1 MKRSLT
7 KRSIRK
13 ILLLAG
19 SIMFIVWTLLPLIWM
34 FISSISPT
42 KHLLDLSASWFPE
55 HPDWSR

>member
-7 KRSIRK
+7 KGASAK

-42 KHLLDLSASWFPE
+42 KHHLISRLVVPGTPGLS
-55 HPDWSR
+55 R